1 MGFIHSFGSAK
12 QILQSIKKGTCV
24 NTCRSSWLKN
34 IKYAIKSSS
43 NPLNLTKEEK
53 KELNDMIKDIS
64 GKRIKPSQKVLI
76 RRAITYNPKSY
87 SYKKKRGKD
96 GVMYISLPDSKGKF
110 HWKVYK
116 KGMNKQKTSVSSKL
130 LKEKGLRPNP
140 IESATLYCGKK
151 KKGNDGH
158 MYLSKPNKNGVCRW
172 IKVKD

>member
-12 QILQSIKKGTCV
+12 QIIQSIKKGTCV
-24 NTCRSSWLKN
+24 DSCRSSWLKH
-34 IKYAIKSSS
+34 IKYALKSSS
-43 NPLNLTKEEK
+43 NPLKLTKEEK
-53 KELNDMIKDIS
+53 KELNDMIKDIT

-110 HWKVYK
+110 HWKFYK
-116 KGMNKQKTSVSSKL
+116 KGMIIPKVSSKSL
-130 LKEKGLRPNP
+130 QKKGLRPSP
-140 IESATLYCGKK
+140 TESATLYCGKR

-158 MYLSKPNKNGVCRW
+158 MYLSKPNKKGVCRW

>member
-12 QILQSIKKGTCV
+12 QTLQSIKKGTCV
-24 NTCRSSWLKN
+24 DSCRSSWLKH
-34 IKYAIKSSS
+34 IKYALKTSS
-43 NPLNLTKEEK
+43 NPLKLTKEEK

-76 RRAITYNPKSY
+76 RRAITSNPKSF

-116 KGMNKQKTSVSSKL
+116 KDMIIPKVSSKSL
-130 LKEKGLRPNP
+130 QKKGLRPSP
-140 IESATLYCGKK
+140 TESATLYCGKK

-172 IKVKD
+172 VKVKD